1 MSPQFWLTLGFEPT
15 QKKHLASERQD
26 LINQD
31 DLQTAMENF
40 KRHCEN
46 PEHSYDQI
54 VRYKHADGS
63 TVWVRC
69 RGIAIRDNNG
79 NPVRMLGVHTDVTQL
94 KLGPVHTN

>member
-1 MSPQFWLTLGFEPT
+1 MHYLESELQKLFKDDKDIHSFIGNAALDGVWFWDLQNPEHEWMSPQFWLTLGFEPT
-15 QKKHLASERQD
+15 QKKHLASEWQD

-54 VRYKHADGS
+54 V
-63 TVWVRC
+63 
-69 RGIAIRDNNG
+69 I
-79 NPVRMLGVHTDVTQL
+79 
-94 KLGPVHTN
+94 